1 MMATVIAERPS
12 IKAYMHRRAVNWS
25 TLSEMQKSP
34 LAYQHRLTTP
44 RESTPAMD
52 LGRLVHTA
60 VLEPER
66 LETDYAVWSGGR
78 RGTNEYKEWVLENA
92 GREVTTVTDF
102 EKAQAIAAAVWA
114 HKAARRVLRGGRTE
128 QTLTWTDPVTH
139 LRCKGRVDH
148 IRGGALSDLKTTR
161 TVEPRAFGRSV
172 ESFGSHAQMAFY
184 RRGMAASGYP
194 DGPTRLIAVEQEP
207 PHEVA
212 VYVVPEEVLFAG
224 DLIVGKLLHEVRLW
238 RSRRR
243 WPVRYEE
250 ETTLDFPSWA
260 LASDSD
266 YSNEIEVLP

>member
-1 MMATVIAERPS
+1 MATVIAERPS
-12 IKAYMHRRAVNWS
+12 IRTYTSARAVNWS

-34 LAYQHRLTTP
+34 LAYRHRLTTP

-52 LGRLVHTA
+52 LGRLTHTA

-66 LETDYAVWSGGR
+66 LATDYAVWDGGR
-78 RGTNEYKEWVLENA
+78 RGTNEHKAWLAENI
-92 GREVTTVTDF
+92 GREATTVADF
-102 EKAQAIAAAVWA
+102 EKAQTIAAAVWA
-114 HKAARRVLRGGRTE
+114 HKAARRVLRGGKTE
-128 QTLTWTDPVTH
+128 QMLAWVDPVTR

-161 TVEPRAFGRSV
+161 SIEPRAFGRSV

-184 RRGMAASGYP
+184 RRGMAAIGYP

-224 DLIVGKLLHEVRLW
+224 DLIIGKLLHEVRLW

-243 WPVRYEE
+243 WPARYEE
-250 ETTLDFPSWA
+250 ETTLQFPVWA
-260 LASDSD
+260 LPSDSD
-266 YSNEIEVLP
+266 YSDTIEVLP